1 MFEVKITASS
11 IEELA
16 DKAFRMGRLLMGVE
30 TGPTTAA
37 VEDKPTPAKSKAK
50 PAADKPKAEEPKA
63 QEPDT
68 SDGGEEPVYTDFDR
82 DVAPAFRDAVNRA
95 GRDAV
100 VGVLDEF
107 GVSKAA
113 QVEEHLWPDLV
124 AKLNDLA

>member
-11 IEELA
+11 IEELS
-16 DKAFRMGRLLMGVE
+16 DKLIGMGGRLAGVAVSQ
-30 TGPTTAA
+30 TTAA
-37 VEDKPTPAKSKAK
+37 AEDKPAKAKAK
-50 PAADKPKAEEPKA
+50 PAAEKPKAEEPKA

-82 DVAPAFRDAVNRA
+82 DVAPAFRDAINRA